1 MTSSDSYTMTEQV
14 KKKVLLGGRGGG
26 GGRLEGGEINQY
38 HHFIFSNQ
46 LSFQLLL
53 VFTQSFC
60 FY

>member
-1 MTSSDSYTMTEQV
+1 MTSSDSFTMTEQV
-14 KKKVLLGGRGGG
+14 KKKVLLGVQG

-46 LSFQLLL
+46 ILFQLLL
-53 VFTQSFC
+53 VFTRSFC

>member
-14 KKKVLLGGRGGG
+14 KKKVLLGGAGE
-26 GGRLEGGEINQY
+26 GRLEGGEINQY

-46 LSFQLLL
+46 LLFQLLL
-53 VFTQSFC
+53 VFTHSFC